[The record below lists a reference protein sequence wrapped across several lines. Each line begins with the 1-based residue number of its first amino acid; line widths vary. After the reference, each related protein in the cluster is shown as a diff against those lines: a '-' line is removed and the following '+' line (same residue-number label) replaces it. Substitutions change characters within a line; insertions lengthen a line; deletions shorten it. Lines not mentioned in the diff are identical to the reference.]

1 MSEPTT
7 TPVATPS
14 ETPAPL
20 TNTQEAPSQPS
31 QEAAEVKVDAT
42 SPNGT
47 GQAEAPSE
55 SKVADLSLD
64 QLLDMHLEGKEFEAE
79 KHKGVDYK
87 ATIEAL
93 PEDAKRLIQNLR
105 ADYSRKTDSISKQKK
120 ALAMREKTL
129 LSSKTED
136 HLRKAMELPED
147 IDIYDADGLKK
158 YINAKAAEQLQSLL
172 KPAREQMAAD
182 VRKTEVQDFKRLHT
196 DFDSYKDGITKLI
209 IDKNM
214 KIEDAY
220 FLLKGM
226 DSKSEKQK
234 LNDELEAYK
243 RAARETGFKVSTGRN
258 TVAAKPKF
266 SSAYEAYEWR
276 KKNAM
281 KS

>member
-1 MSEPTT
+1 MSEPT
-7 TPVATPS
+7 PVVATPS
-14 ETPAPL
+14 ETPAV
-20 TNTQEAPSQPS
+20 PSQPS
-31 QEAAEVKVDAT
+31 QEAAEVEVESTPTEVAE
-42 SPNGT
+42 GT
-47 GQAEAPSE
+47 EAPQEGAE
-55 SKVADLSLD
+55 SDISNLSLD
-64 QLLDMHLEGKEFEAE
+64 QLLDMHLDGEIFEAE

-105 ADYSRKTDSISKQKK
+105 SDYSKKTEAISKQKK
-120 ALAMREKTL
+120 ELEMREQTL

-136 HLRKAMELPED
+136 HLRKAMEIPED

-158 YINAKAAEQLQSLL
+158 YIEAKAAEQLQSLL

-182 VRKTEVQDFKRLHT
+182 VRKAEVLDFKGKHT
-196 DFDSYKDGITKLI
+196 DFDSYRDGITKLI
-209 IDKNM
+209 VEKNM

-226 DSKSEKQK
+226 ESKSERQK
-234 LNDELEAYK
+234 LSEELEAYK

-266 SSAYEAYEWR
+266 TSAYEAFQWR
-276 KKNAM
+276 KKHEM